1 MEACTW
7 KLVVITYKAYIC
19 IIFMNNYVQAAI
31 NGVASRNDQVTG
43 HPEPKSL
50 RLSWIESHDLGGRHH
65 HTSWGWPFL
74 WGDGPSFLIAFFRS
88 LDLGF
93 IAFGCLGA
101 QTLCKSGTQFVKD
114 AISEPFLSSNEF
126 QSTCGHAPLP
136 YIYRAAIFCRDV
148 FISSFTVIHLI
159 SIWSLSRIGCCP
171 HCWVGDWGIHPHHQT
186 ATSPF
191 EYRFYG
197 LYLQECENTWHFSNS
212 NIN

>member
-1 MEACTW
+1 MCKRLLMGLPQGMIKSPVIL
-7 KLVVITYKAYIC
+7 KLSPWDWAGLSPMILGVGVIT
-19 IIFMNNYVQAAI
+19 
-31 NGVASRNDQVTG
+31 
-43 HPEPKSL
+43 L
-50 RLSWIESHDLGGRHH
+50 LGG
-65 HTSWGWPFL
+65 
-74 WGDGPSFLIAFFRS
+74 DPSFLIASFRS

-148 FISSFTVIHLI
+148 FISSLTVIHLI

-197 LYLQECENTWHFSNS
+197 LYLQECENTWHFTNS